1 MRLVFGP
8 DDHEGYLAARERLQ
22 SLVVAWARRRGIPV
36 HPALVAAALPGTTI
50 PTPDD
55 LRTELVEVRPL
66 PDPPHRPVP
75 SLSTTSP
82 ARPARHPEN

>member
-36 HPALVAAALPGTTI
+36 HPALVAAALDHRRGVDGRRGLPLRRLLPPNWCGRNRTWEDSSRSATI
-50 PTPDD
+50 LNCT
-55 LRTELVEVRPL
+55 
-66 PDPPHRPVP
+66 
-75 SLSTTSP
+75 
-82 ARPARHPEN
+82 